1 MTYKELKELVPEADA
16 VSRVPSEKMLRES
29 DAVVVAQEIIGNA
42 GGILTVYDNG
52 FVSYITEKNRT
63 VFPLHNC
70 GDIRYEWVSGP
81 DSICSESIFDN
92 EPWHIRLMIEGEDR
106 IAKSKQNSDTGKIF
120 SYSAIAEDYKDMADP
135 GADILEQIIEKEL
148 YEELRRL
155 ISKTTKKQAEA
166 IARHYLKGQSFT
178 ELSAEMGISRQSG
191 TELVERGLDRIR
203 RYLAKQ
209 SK

>member
-106 IAKSKQNSDTGKIF
+106 IAKSKQNSDTGKVF

-148 YEELRRL
+148 YEELRSL
-155 ISKTTKKQAEA
+155 ISKTTKRQAEA

-203 RYLAKQ
+203 RYLAEQ